1 MKQLDQKFARL
12 ARRAQA
18 GMPLVEVPGLIERV
32 RPLRVQVRNL
42 LFCRVR
48 QLPQTQSRKNQ

>member
-12 ARRAQA
+12 ARPAQA
-18 GMPLVEVPGLIERV
+18 GMTLVEVPGLIERV

-42 LFCRVR
+42 LFGRLR
-48 QLPQTQSRKNQ
+48 QLRQTQGSKNK